1 MITHRYAFA
10 FTDGNMKTFDIA
22 LDPEALAMQNPT
34 PGHPGWSRLH
44 DAPCESCPL
53 DMTLR
58 ESAEDSVGALESLF
72 HVYLKE

>member
-1 MITHRYAFA
+1 MITYRYASA